1 MSVLE
6 CLRTALRALR
16 INRLRSALTMLG
28 IVIGV
33 AAVITMVALG
43 SGAHHQVMAQIRSLG
58 SNLLYVVP
66 GSAAEGAVR
75 LGTGTRRTLTEDD
88 ARAIAREVRLVVVAA
103 PAVEGTAQIVWGHR
117 NWSTSVVGAV
127 PEHFQARD
135 WQIATGN
142 LLTAREVSAAGKVAV
157 LGDTVA
163 ERLFDRSDPLG
174 ATIRINSVPFTVVGV
189 LSPKGNSASG
199 RDQDDIVFVPL
210 STAKLRLL
218 GGAGANDRRAGA
230 DDRRAGADDR
240 RAGADD
246 RRVGAGD
253 RRAVGYINVEV
264 ISAAA
269 MDDAQHAIEALLR
282 QRHRLAPDAPD
293 DFKVQDMTAV
303 FAAQQAASRDLMLL
317 LAAVASVSLLAG
329 GINIMTMMLVS
340 IAERTREI
348 GIRLAVGARR
358 RDIRNQFLIEAVT
371 LCALGGLV
379 GIALGAA
386 AAVAFARLGGWLV
399 FLSPG
404 AMLVAFAVAAA
415 VGVVSG
421 LYPALRAGRLDPIE
435 ALRFE

>member
-6 CLRTALRALR
+6 CLRTALRTLR
-16 INRLRSALTMLG
+16 VNRLRSALTMLG
-28 IVIGV
+28 IMIGV

-58 SNLLYVVP
+58 ANLLIVVS
-66 GSAAEGAVR
+66 GSATEGGAR
-75 LGTGTRRTLTEDD
+75 LGARTRDTLTEDD
-88 ARAIAREVRLVVVAA
+88 AQAIAREVPLAVVAA
-103 PAVEGTAQIVWGHR
+103 PAVEGTAQIIWGHR

-127 PEHFQARD
+127 PEHFLARD

-142 LLTAREVSAAGKVAV
+142 LFTAREVRAAAKVAV
-157 LGDTVA
+157 LGDTVR
-163 ERLFDRSDPLG
+163 EKLFDRTDPLG
-174 ATIRINSVPFTVVGV
+174 ATIRIKNVPFTVVGV
-189 LSPKGNSASG
+189 LSAKGNNASG
-199 RDQDDIVFVPL
+199 QDQDDIVFVPL

-218 GGAGANDRRAGA
+218 GGADGLDRGAIGF
-230 DDRRAGADDR
+230 
-240 RAGADD
+240 
-246 RRVGAGD
+246 
-253 RRAVGYINVEV
+253 INVEV
-264 ISAAA
+264 TSAAA
-269 MDDAQHAIEALLR
+269 MDDAQRAIEALLR
-282 QRHRLAPDAPD
+282 QRHRLAPDAAD
-293 DFKVQDMTAV
+293 DFTVQNMTAV
-303 FAAQQAASRDLMLL
+303 FAAQREASRDLMLL

-348 GIRLAVGARR
+348 GVRVAVGARR

-386 AAVAFARLGGWLV
+386 AAVAFARLGGWLI
-399 FLSPG
+399 FLSPET
-404 AMLVAFAVAAA
+404 MLVAFAVAAA

-421 LYPALRAGRLDPIE
+421 LYPALRAARLDPIE

>member
-16 INRLRSALTMLG
+16 INRLRSALTTLG

-43 SGAHHQVMAQIRSLG
+43 GGAHHQVIAQIRSLG
-58 SNLLYVVP
+58 ANLLIVVP
-66 GSAAEGAVR
+66 GSATEGAAR
-75 LGTGTRRTLTEDD
+75 LGAGTRHTLTEDD
-88 ARAIAREVRLVVVAA
+88 AQAIARQVPLVALAA
-103 PAVEGTAQIVWGHR
+103 PAVEGTAQIIWGNR
-117 NWSTSVVGAV
+117 NWSTSVVGAM

-135 WQIATGN
+135 WQIALGN
-142 LLTAREVSAAGKVAV
+142 LFTAREVSAAGKLAI

-163 ERLFDRSDPLG
+163 ERLFDRTDPLG
-174 ATIRINSVPFTVVGV
+174 ATIRIKNVPFTVVGV
-189 LSPKGNSASG
+189 LSPKGNNASG
-199 RDQDDIVFVPL
+199 QDQDDIVFVPL
-210 STAKLRLL
+210 STAKLRLF
-218 GGAGANDRRAGA
+218 GGAEGLDPG
-230 DDRRAGADDR
+230 
-240 RAGADD
+240 
-246 RRVGAGD
+246 
-253 RRAVGYINVEV
+253 AVGFINVEV

-269 MDDAQHAIEALLR
+269 MDDAQRAIEALLR
-282 QRHRLAPDAPD
+282 QRHRVAPDAPD
-293 DFKVQDMTAV
+293 DFTVQNMTAV
-303 FAAQQAASRDLMLL
+303 FAAQREASRDLMLL

-348 GIRLAVGARR
+348 GVRVAVGARG

-399 FLSPG
+399 FLSPE

-421 LYPALRAGRLDPIE
+421 LYPALRAARLDPIE
-435 ALRFE
+435 ALRYG